1 MPTSGG
7 WIRSAALALAA
18 ALAAGL
24 PARAVRADAGR
35 SNAEPSK
42 GSAPPATDS
51 AGQSPA
57 PSTRPPAKQDLL
69 STLLRLG
76 LSHEAGWE
84 ARRLTVENGPEAISP
99 EAAYQVGMGLA
110 LDGRPDEAAP
120 FLADAAAAT
129 EDPRRADQLQLAAGV
144 VLLRARAF
152 PHAMHLFTRVE
163 EFGLDEP
170 TRAFATRLRCI
181 AQILSGDG
189 DAARACLASLP
200 PGASPPAAAT
210 AQLLDTLQ
218 INPHR
223 HAIAGGILSAL
234 LPGLGQATAGR
245 PGDGLL
251 ALGLNGGLT
260 AATVALIL
268 DGSSGSALLVGL
280 GIGLR
285 YYLGNIQNG
294 AAAWRVDAEQQRE
307 RAAQRLVRLLG
318 PAP

>member
-1 MPTSGG
+1 MSGG
-7 WIRSAALALAA
+7 WIRSAGFCVVVALA
-18 ALAAGL
+18 L
-24 PARAVRADAGR
+24 PARAALADAAPAGR
-35 SNAEPSK
+35 
-42 GSAPPATDS
+42 
-51 AGQSPA
+51 
-57 PSTRPPAKQDLL
+57 QDLL
-69 STLLRLG
+69 SALLRLG

-99 EAAYQVGMGLA
+99 EAAYRVGMGLA
-110 LDGRPDEAAP
+110 MDGRPEEAAP

-129 EDPRRADQLQLAAGV
+129 EDPRRADQWQLAAGV

-152 PHAMHLFTRVE
+152 PHAMHLFARVE
-163 EFGLDEP
+163 EFGVDEP
-170 TRAFATRLRCI
+170 TRAFATRLRCV

-189 DAARACLASLP
+189 NAARACVASLP
-200 PGASPPAAAT
+200 PGAASAKVT
-210 AQLLDTLQ
+210 AELLDTLQ
-218 INPHR
+218 INPHS

-245 PGDGLL
+245 PADGLL

-260 AATVALIL
+260 VATVVLIL
-268 DGSSGSALLVGL
+268 DGSYGSATLVGL

-294 AAAWRVDAEQQRE
+294 AAAWRVDAEQRRE
-307 RAAQRLVRLLG
+307 RAAEKLVRLLG